1 VGGPQ
6 DHNLILFAAHASS
19 GRVRHLIDMKVA
31 IEGMHCQAC
40 VRRVEK
46 AIAGVEGAQTRKVE
60 IGSAEVAIDSAHEP
74 AVLDAVRKAG
84 YEARRLES

>member
-1 VGGPQ
+1 
-6 DHNLILFAAHASS
+6 
-19 GRVRHLIDMKVA
+19 MKVA

-46 AIAGVEGAQTRKVE
+46 AIAGVAGARPEKVE
-60 IGSAEVAIDSAHEP
+60 VGSAVVATDAVHEQ

-84 YEARRLES
+84 YEARKTE